1 MGQKV
6 NPHGMRVG
14 VNKNWSSK
22 WYADKTNFADLLVE
36 DNKIRVFVKKKLYTA
51 GVANVVI
58 ERKAAD
64 EVKVIVMC
72 ARPGMV
78 IGRSGEGMEEIKKGL
93 VKMTGRTVE
102 VSIEEVRR
110 TELDA
115 QLTAEAVA
123 QSLERRTSFRRAMK
137 QPIGRTMKA
146 GAKGIKIVC
155 SGRLGGA
162 EIARS
167 EKYSE
172 GNVPL
177 HTLRADID
185 YGFAEADTTYGKIG
199 VKVWIN
205 HGEILDKGLKGSVPA
220 SDGDKKDKRGRRND
234 RKDRRAAGR
243 EGRRDG
249 RRFDREAKPEVKPA
263 TTRVRK
269 APKVQ
274 AAPAPETVA
283 EVEEAQVEA
292 PQVEEAQVEAPQVEE
307 AQVEAPQVEETA
319 AAEATEETEA

>member
-6 NPHGMRVG
+6 NPHGLRVG

-22 WYADKTNFADLLVE
+22 WYADKTNFADFLVE
-36 DNKIRVFVKKKLYTA
+36 DNKVRNYVKKKLYAA
-51 GVANVVI
+51 GVASVVI
-58 ERKAAD
+58 ERPAAD
-64 EVKVIVMC
+64 KVKIIIAT

-78 IGRSGEGMEEIKKGL
+78 IGRAGDGIDELKKSLIKL
-93 VKMTGRTVE
+93 TGKTVE
-102 VSIEEVRR
+102 ISIEEVRR
-110 TELDA
+110 SELDA
-115 QLTAEAVA
+115 QLTAESIA
-123 QSLERRTSFRRAMK
+123 QALERRVSFRRAMK
-137 QPIGRTMKA
+137 SAIQRTVKA
-146 GAKGIKIVC
+146 GAKGIKVLV

-205 HGEILDKGLKGSVPA
+205 HGEILDKGLKETIPEQSKN
-220 SDGDKKDKRGRRND
+220 DRRDRKQRRND
-234 RKDRRAAGR
+234 KRDRKRSFGNRRN
-243 EGRRDG
+243 DY
-249 RRFDREAKPEVKPA
+249 REARPEVKPA

-269 APKVQ
+269 APKVTE
-274 AAPAPETVA
+274 AAPAPEVA
-283 EVEEAQVEA
+283 ETAQG
-292 PQVEEAQVEAPQVEE
+292 
-307 AQVEAPQVEETA
+307 
-319 AAEATEETEA
+319 TEE

>member
-14 VNKNWSSK
+14 INKDWSSK
-22 WYADKTNFADLLVE
+22 WYADKSNFADFLVE
-36 DNKIRVFVKKKLYTA
+36 DNQIRAFVKKKLYNA
-51 GVANVVI
+51 GVSNVVT
-58 ERKAAD
+58 ERAAAD
-64 EVKVIVMC
+64 KVKVIVMA

-78 IGRSGEGMEEIKKGL
+78 IGRSGEGIDEFKKQL
-93 VKMTGRTVE
+93 VKMTGKNVE

-115 QLTAEAVA
+115 QLTAESVA

-137 QPIGRTMKA
+137 QPISRTMKA

-205 HGEILDKGLKGSVPA
+205 HGEILDKGLKDAVPKA
-220 SDGDKKDKRGRRND
+220 ETDRRDKKGRRGDKR
-234 RKDRRAAGR
+234 DRRSAGRSDRR
-243 EGRRDG
+243 EGRRFDG
-249 RRFDREAKPEVKPA
+249 REAKPEVKPA

-269 APKVQ
+269 APKAE
-274 AAPAPETVA
+274 AAPAPEV
-283 EVEEAQVEA
+283 
-292 PQVEEAQVEAPQVEE
+292 P
-307 AQVEAPQVEETA
+307 
-319 AAEATEETEA
+319 AEAVQETEA